1 MSPAPH
7 EPQHEPSV
15 GPDGRTEPHTQKSP
29 AGPGGES
36 SSMGS
41 RGLHGVAGPSPGVCG
56 ARNRQGNPC
65 QKPVV
70 PGRTRCR
77 LHGGASPCGVAASN
91 FKTGRHSKYLKDLPA
106 AWRKGYQSALSD
118 PELTS
123 LKEELAVLTAAI
135 GERLARLKGGGE
147 PPWEEAAKALDAFQA
162 AITSKDAERFRIT
175 LAVLEGVVRGGAAS
189 RTCRQAARREVREL
203 IQERTK
209 VAEAEARRLAVLR
222 CMVTVEEAFQ
232 LWQALLAAAK
242 EVITD
247 KAMLRRLQDRVLQLL
262 PSDN

>member
-1 MSPAPH
+1 
-7 EPQHEPSV
+7 
-15 GPDGRTEPHTQKSP
+15 
-29 AGPGGES
+29 
-36 SSMGS
+36 
-41 RGLHGVAGPSPGVCG
+41 
-56 ARNRQGNPC
+56 
-65 QKPVV
+65 
-70 PGRTRCR
+70 
-77 LHGGASPCGVAASN
+77 VAASN

-175 LAVLEGVVRGGAAS
+175 LTVLEGVVRGGAAS
-189 RTCRQAARREVREL
+189 RRSRQAARREVREL

-247 KAMLRRLQDRVLQLL
+247 KAMLRRLQDQVLQLL